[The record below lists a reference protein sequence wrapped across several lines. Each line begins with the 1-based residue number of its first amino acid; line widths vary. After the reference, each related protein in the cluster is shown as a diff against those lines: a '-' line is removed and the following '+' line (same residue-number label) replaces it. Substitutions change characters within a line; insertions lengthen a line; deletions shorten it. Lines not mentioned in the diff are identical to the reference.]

1 MLNGEYRPILNRQAM
16 QVLNVSVDIPE
27 PSLGIGFAENLAF
40 MKMEIVP
47 ASPTKKA
54 IIPKL
59 DEYSIEQ
66 ASINAEGNLFSPE
79 DFPRLHW
86 LGD

>member
-1 MLNGEYRPILNRQAM
+1 MLNGQYGKIINRQSL
-16 QVLNVSVDIPE
+16 QILNVSVDIPE
-27 PSLGIGFAENLAF
+27 PALGIGFAENLAF

-47 ASPTKKA
+47 VSPVSKA
-54 IIPKL
+54 VIPKL
-59 DEYSIEQ
+59 DEYPIEQ
-66 ASINAEGNLFSPE
+66 ASINAEGNVLSIE